1 MVLCCWCGVTVRRR
15 ALVVRANRMALL
27 AFWGLSVAFLS
38 TDSYLAQGG
47 RSNGGSKSF
56 KAKML
61 RKGHD
66 IVGRI
71 HTSKTLKAMQ

>member
-1 MVLCCWCGVTVRRR
+1 MITERRR
-15 ALVVRANRMALL
+15 AFGGSCEQNALL

-61 RKGHD
+61 RKG
-66 IVGRI
+66 R
-71 HTSKTLKAMQ
+71 T